1 MDTRNQAYSLKP
13 EHYELFYAK
22 ILGKVVISSVT
33 NAFYTTLKTMQETI
47 QQVTAL
53 CFSGWYS
60 PNFMPVSYQSKRR

>member
-47 QQVTAL
+47 QQVMAL
-53 CFSGWYS
+53 CFSG
-60 PNFMPVSYQSKRR
+60 